1 MIKFKTPP
9 PTSFLCGHHKCV
21 LPMLYGKD
29 GPSFIKFLK
38 SIYSSHYTI
47 HIHET
52 ADIFGVH
59 FFLQILEGYSK
70 LLALRFFDLVSYTI
84 YLLLVSF
91 VAFQSFV
98 DI

>member
-1 MIKFKTPP
+1 MCAPYAIWQRWSLF
-9 PTSFLCGHHKCV
+9 HQ
-21 LPMLYGKD
+21 
-29 GPSFIKFLK
+29 ILK

-70 LLALRFFDLVSYTI
+70 LLVLPFFDLVSYTI